1 MDPRAICKKTKRL
14 RGKMADIC
22 NKPALL
28 QQIYHGVGLGQRE
41 CQYQFRYRRWN
52 CTSSR
57 RSIRKVLLRAS
68 SRIPDRAISKSVNI
82 RPYVGMRLFIIQL
95 RASSLLSRAGSEIN
109 SEQICSPFNLGKS
122 FRGLEPR
129 GGALTRP
136 IVKLIASIYLL
147 FAQEE
152 EVTDVLL

>member
-1 MDPRAICKKTKRL
+1 MD
-14 RGKMADIC
+14 
-22 NKPALL
+22 
-28 QQIYHGVGLGQRE
+28 
-41 CQYQFRYRRWN
+41 RW
-52 CTSSR
+52 R
-57 RSIRKVLLRAS
+57 FIAS

-122 FRGLEPR
+122 FHGLEPR

>member
-1 MDPRAICKKTKRL
+1 MD
-14 RGKMADIC
+14 
-22 NKPALL
+22 
-28 QQIYHGVGLGQRE
+28 
-41 CQYQFRYRRWN
+41 RW
-52 CTSSR
+52 R
-57 RSIRKVLLRAS
+57 FIAS

-95 RASSLLSRAGSEIN
+95 RASSLLSRRSIGA
-109 SEQICSPFNLGKS
+109 SEQICSPFHLGKS
-122 FRGLEPR
+122 LRGLEPR

>member
-1 MDPRAICKKTKRL
+1 MD
-14 RGKMADIC
+14 
-22 NKPALL
+22 
-28 QQIYHGVGLGQRE
+28 
-41 CQYQFRYRRWN
+41 RW
-52 CTSSR
+52 R
-57 RSIRKVLLRAS
+57 FIAS

-82 RPYVGMRLFIIQL
+82 RPYVGMRLFIVQL
-95 RASSLLSRAGSEIN
+95 RASSLLSRSGA
-109 SEQICSPFNLGKS
+109 SEQICSPFHLGKS